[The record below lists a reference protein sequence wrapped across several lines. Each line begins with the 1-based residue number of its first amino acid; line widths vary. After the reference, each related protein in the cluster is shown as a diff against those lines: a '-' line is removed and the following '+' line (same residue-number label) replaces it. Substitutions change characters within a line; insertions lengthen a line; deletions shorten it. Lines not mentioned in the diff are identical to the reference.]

1 MEKSGKFNLNN
12 CKTPN
17 LKSKISINH
26 EKIRLN
32 KKIINL
38 EENLSYCNNE
48 LNIYKNEI
56 DSLNKQLVILGERYN
71 KCLEDN
77 KIYVDNINNNN
88 IELNNYKLEKNDFNN
103 TIKKYTAKINLCDK
117 KIQKLLEEKKDIYDE
132 KEDILKTKEELKNSD
147 KTILKSK
154 ILDKIIKKKE
164 IVLPALIRNYRNKIE
179 SILNMYKKYYETW
192 LNIFIE
198 DWNGDKNNIFS
209 LSGNRNID
217 ILKKFG
223 YNTNFLKNGIPD
235 KIIEEPNDGW
245 KLYNSESLNF
255 IIKDYIC
262 FKNILLKSC
271 PGCDDFVINKGI
283 DISIKNLFDAVS
295 ICIPSN
301 YNSNEEQVQL
311 LNSNYS
317 NSNYWSN
324 YKDNIDKSII
334 CSKNIITIKDKIND
348 LENMSNDINCFL
360 NNMDNYFE
368 DFILETINYKKMESL
383 WDKILHENQK
393 IYDIISKQFTNISE
407 NCFLKDHI
415 FIQVDF
421 VKFIDKKE
429 IIQWI
434 REVPLVYF
442 DSISG
447 PLVFGDFKTYDVT
460 NYLITNING
469 YVDLN
474 EEKTYQ
480 LAGEYGNL
488 FKRNIDESN
497 MCDNINIILKQTNN
511 VPINDRWEVIKTSD
525 QYRSEIL
532 NKDIFNI
539 SKININFTNI
549 LNDYTKFKILFCSDF
564 EYINM

>member
-48 LNIYKNEI
+48 LNIYKNKI
-56 DSLNKQLVILGERYN
+56 NSLNKQLVILGERYN

>member
-48 LNIYKNEI
+48 LNIYKNKI